1 MSVGT
6 NAEGIS
12 ETNTQRRSEARL
24 RGCVELLPQLPQN
37 KKSLWKQG
45 LFYCPSHSF
54 PRSAGSEYLPYKQR
68 VGGTNAEGISETN
81 TQRRSEAR
89 LRECVELLPQLP
101 QKKKSLWKQGLFYC
115 PSHSFPRS
123 AGSAHLPYT
132 QRVGGANAEGLS
144 ETNTQ
149 RRSEARLRGCVELLP
164 QLPQN
169 KKSLWKQRL
178 FFIGDFPILFP
189 QSRTLQAEGQG
200 TNAEGLSETNT
211 QRRSEARLRGCVEL
225 TPKASAELLPQL
237 PQKRPSNEGL
247 FYCPLSSNA
256 FRAGI
261 SRLTACK
268 KRIEVWF

>member
-101 QKKKSLWKQGLFYC
+101 QNKKSLWKQRLFLLATSLFY
-115 PSHSFPRS
+115 FPNRE
-123 AGSAHLPYT
+123 PYK
-132 QRVGGANAEGLS
+132 QRVRVRTPKASAELI
-144 ETNTQ
+144 
-149 RRSEARLRGCVELLP
+149 P

-169 KKSLWKQRL
+169 KKSLWKQ
-178 FFIGDFPILFP
+178 
-189 QSRTLQAEGQG
+189 
-200 TNAEGLSETNT
+200 
-211 QRRSEARLRGCVEL
+211 
-225 TPKASAELLPQL
+225 
-237 PQKRPSNEGL
+237 GL
-247 FYCPLSSNA
+247 FLLATSLFYFP
-256 FRAGI
+256 
-261 SRLTACK
+261 
-268 KRIEVWF
+268 V